1 MNRTD
6 LNSFQIQEIEIDTLR
21 EQLVRL
27 QTENKSLK
35 DAFKFLQGEVVVK
48 ALNTT
53 HPSYSSYIQILQ
65 KLTT

>member
-21 EQLVRL
+21 EQILRV
-27 QTENKSLK
+27 QNENKLFK
-35 DAFKFLQGEVVVK
+35 EAFKFIQGELVAK
-48 ALNTT
+48 ALNTS

-65 KLTT
+65 KFNT

>member
-27 QTENKSLK
+27 QSENKSLK
-35 DAFKFLQGEVVVK
+35 DAFKFLQGEVVGK
-48 ALNTT
+48 ALNTS